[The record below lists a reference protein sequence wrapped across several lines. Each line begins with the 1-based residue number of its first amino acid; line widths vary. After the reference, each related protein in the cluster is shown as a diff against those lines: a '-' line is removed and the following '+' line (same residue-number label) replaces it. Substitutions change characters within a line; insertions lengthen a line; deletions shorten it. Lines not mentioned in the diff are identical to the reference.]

1 MNHLTGS
8 GALCRLI
15 LRRDRLR
22 LAIWIATV
30 AGLVYA
36 QAVSII
42 GLYRDPA
49 ELADAARLVEDNA
62 AFIAMAGPP
71 LALDTVGGRTTFE
84 ISAFAMILAALMSL
98 LLVTRNVRGDEEAGR
113 LELLRSTVVGRHAPV
128 TAALAVALVADIALG
143 VLVALALAGAGLDAG
158 GSAALG
164 AGIAGVGLFFAGV
177 AAVTSQVTVSAR
189 LASGLAGGALGASF
203 VLRGIGDIGNGVLSW
218 FSPMGWGQALR
229 PFAGE
234 RWWPAA
240 LLIAATVALTA
251 GAFALSSRRDLGA
264 GIIQPSPGP
273 ARATAGLS
281 RPVGLALR
289 LHRGAFNGWAVGLFL
304 GGLAYGSV
312 SGDVEDFIGD
322 NQTMA
327 DLMAQGGGSILDS
340 FLATCLLVL
349 ALISAGFAVQATL
362 RLRSEERA
370 GRAEPLL
377 ATGVSR
383 WRWAASHLVVVAAG
397 SVLVLAAGGL
407 GTGISYAF
415 VVGDVGG
422 VPRLVGGAVAYAP
435 AVLVLV
441 GLVMALY
448 GLRPG
453 VASLVWAGLAV
464 CFVVGF
470 FGRLLSLPAWVQNL
484 SPFQHVPRIPSA
496 AFSLVPIVVLSLAAV
511 AFTVAGAVA
520 FRRRDLQS

>member
-1 MNHLTGS
+1 VNNLTGS
-8 GALCRLI
+8 GALFRLI
-15 LRRDRLR
+15 VRRDRVR
-22 LAIWIATV
+22 LVIWITTI

-49 ELADAARLVEDNA
+49 ELAAAARLVEDNA

-84 ISAFAMILAALMSL
+84 ISAFAMVLAALMSL

-113 LELLRSTVVGRHAPV
+113 VELLRSTVVGRHAPV
-128 TAALAVALVADIALG
+128 IAALAVALAADVLLG
-143 VLVALALAGAGLDAG
+143 VLVALALVGAGLGAG
-158 GSAALG
+158 GAAALG
-164 AGIAGVGLFFAGV
+164 AGIAGVGLFFAGA

-189 LASGLAGGALGASF
+189 FASGLAGGALGASF

-234 RWWPAA
+234 RWWPLA
-240 LLIAATVALTA
+240 LLIAATVALAA
-251 GAFALSSRRDLGA
+251 GAFSISSHRDLGA
-264 GIIQPSPGP
+264 GIIQPSAGP
-273 ARATAGLS
+273 ARATNRLS
-281 RPVGLALR
+281 RPVGLAVR
-289 LHRGAFNGWAVGLFL
+289 LHRGAFTGWAVGLFL

-322 NQTMA
+322 NETMA
-327 DLMAQGGGSILDS
+327 ELMAQGGGSIVDS

-349 ALISAGFAVQATL
+349 ALIAAGFTLQGAL

-383 WRWAASHLVVVAAG
+383 WRWAASHLAVVVVG
-397 SVLVLAAGGL
+397 SILVLSAAGL
-407 GTGISYAF
+407 GTGISYAL
-415 VVGDVGG
+415 VAGDAGDI
-422 VPRLVGGAVAYAP
+422 PRLVGGAVAYTP
-435 AVLVLV
+435 AVLVLA
-441 GLVMALY
+441 GLVTALY
-448 GLRPG
+448 GLRPSA
-453 VASLVWAGLAV
+453 ASAVWAALGV
-464 CFVVGF
+464 CFIVGF
-470 FGRLLSLPAWVQNL
+470 FGRVLSLPDWIQDL
-484 SPFQHVPRIPSA
+484 SPFQHVPRLPA
-496 AFSLVPIVVLSLAAV
+496 AEFSLLPIIALSILAGSLAA
-511 AFTVAGAVA
+511 AGGIA

>member
-1 MNHLTGS
+1 MSNLTGS

-15 LRRDRLR
+15 LRRDRVR
-22 LAIWIATV
+22 LAIWVTTI

-49 ELADAARLVEDNA
+49 ELAAAARLVEDNA

-71 LALDTVGGRTTFE
+71 LALDTVGGRTAFE
-84 ISAFAMILAALMSL
+84 ISAFAMILTALMSL

-113 LELLRSTVVGRHAPV
+113 VELLRSTVVGRHAPV
-128 TAALAVALVADIALG
+128 SAALAVALAADVLLG
-143 VLVALALAGAGLDAG
+143 ALVALALVGAGLGAG
-158 GSAALG
+158 GSVALG
-164 AGIAGVGLFFAGV
+164 AGIAGVGLFFAGA

-189 LASGLAGGALGASF
+189 FASGLAGGALGASF

-234 RWWPAA
+234 RWWPA
-240 LLIAATVALTA
+240 LLLLAATATLAA
-251 GAFALSSRRDLGA
+251 GAFVISNHRDLGA

-273 ARATAGLS
+273 ARASDVLS
-281 RPVGLALR
+281 RPTGLAAR
-289 LHRGAFNGWAVGLFL
+289 LHRGAFTGWAVGLFL

-312 SGDVEDFIGD
+312 SGDVEDLIGD

-327 DLMAQGGGSILDS
+327 DLMAQGGGSIVDS

-349 ALISAGFAVQATL
+349 ALISAGFTVQAAL
-362 RLRSEERA
+362 RLRTEERA

-383 WRWAASHLVVVAAG
+383 SRWVASHFVVVAVG
-397 SVLVLAAGGL
+397 SILVLAASGL

-415 VVGDVGG
+415 VAGDAGDL
-422 VPRLVGGAVAYAP
+422 PRLVGGAVAYTP
-435 AVLVLV
+435 AVLVLAAV
-441 GLVMALY
+441 VMALY

-453 VASLVWAGLAV
+453 LASAVWAALAV

-470 FGRLLSLPAWVQNL
+470 FGRLLSLPDWVQDL
-484 SPFQHVPRIPSA
+484 SPFQHVPRVPSA
-496 AFSLVPIVVLSLAAV
+496 AFSVAPIITLSVLAA
-511 AFTVAGAVA
+511 ALTAAGGVA

>member
-1 MNHLTGS
+1 MNNLTGS

-15 LRRDRLR
+15 LRRDRVR
-22 LAIWIATV
+22 LAIWIATI

-36 QAVSII
+36 QAASII

-49 ELADAARLVEDNA
+49 ELAAAARLVEDNA

-84 ISAFAMILAALMSL
+84 ISAFAMVLAGLMSL
-98 LLVTRNVRGDEEAGR
+98 LLVSRNVRGDEEAGR
-113 LELLRSTVVGRHAPV
+113 VELLRSTVVGRHAPV
-128 TAALAVALVADIALG
+128 PAALAVALAAEVLLG
-143 VLVALALAGAGLDAG
+143 GLVALALVGAGLGAG

-164 AGIAGVGLFFAGV
+164 AGIAGVGLCFAAV

-189 LASGLAGGALGASF
+189 FASGLAGGALGASF

-240 LLIAATVALTA
+240 LLLAATAALTA
-251 GAFALSSRRDLGA
+251 GAFAISSRRDLGA
-264 GIIQPSPGP
+264 GVIQPSPGP
-273 ARATAGLS
+273 ARGMELLS
-281 RPVGLALR
+281 RPIGLAAR
-289 LHRGAFNGWAVGLFL
+289 LHRGALTGWAGGLFL

-312 SGDVEDFIGD
+312 TGDVEDLIGD

-327 DLMAQGGGSILDS
+327 DLIAQGGGSVVDS

-349 ALISAGFAVQATL
+349 ALITAGFTVQAAL

-370 GRAEPLL
+370 GRTEPIL
-377 ATGVSR
+377 AAGVSR
-383 WRWAASHLVVVAAG
+383 WRWAASHLGVVAVG
-397 SVLVLAAGGL
+397 SILVLAAGGL
-407 GTGISYAF
+407 GTGISYAL
-415 VVGDVGG
+415 VAGDAGDL
-422 VPRLVGGAVAYAP
+422 PRLVGGAVAYTP
-435 AVLVLV
+435 AVLVLA

-453 VASLVWAGLAV
+453 AASAVWAALAV

-470 FGRLLSLPAWVQNL
+470 FGRLLSLPDWAQDL
-484 SPFQHVPRIPSA
+484 SPFQHVPRLPA
-496 AFSLVPIVVLSLAAV
+496 AGFSLLPLVALSLAAV
-511 AFTVAGAVA
+511 ALAAAGGVA
-520 FRRRDLQS
+520 FRRRDIQT

>member
-1 MNHLTGS
+1 MNDLAGS

-15 LRRDRLR
+15 LRRDRVR
-22 LAIWIATV
+22 LAIWITTI

-36 QAVSII
+36 QAASIK

-49 ELADAARLVEDNA
+49 ELAAAARLVEGNA

-84 ISAFAMILAALMSL
+84 ISAFAMVLAALMSL

-113 LELLRSTVVGRHAPV
+113 VELLRSTVVGRHAPV
-128 TAALAVALVADIALG
+128 TAALEVALAVNIVLG
-143 VLVALALAGAGLDAG
+143 TLVALALLAAGLGAA

-189 LASGLAGGALGASF
+189 LASGLAGAALGGAF
-203 VLRGIGDIGNGVLSW
+203 VVRAIGDVGSGVLSW
-218 FSPMGWGQALR
+218 LSPMGWGQALR

-234 RWWPAA
+234 RWWPV
-240 LLIAATVALTA
+240 LLLVVATAVLAA
-251 GAFALSSRRDLGA
+251 GAFVISAHRDLGA
-264 GIIQPSPGP
+264 GVIQPAPGP
-273 ARATAGLS
+273 ARAAAWS
-281 RPVGLALR
+281 VRPVGLAAQ
-289 LHRGAFNGWAVGLFL
+289 LHRGALTGWAAGLFL
-304 GGLAYGSV
+304 GGLAYGSI

-322 NQTMA
+322 NETMA
-327 DLMAQGGGSILDS
+327 DLLAQGGGSVVDS
-340 FLATCLLVL
+340 FLATALLVL
-349 ALISAGFAVQATL
+349 ALIAAGFAVQAGL

-377 ATGVSR
+377 ATAVSR
-383 WRWAASHLVVVAAG
+383 WQWVGSHLWVVAVG
-397 SVLVLAAGGL
+397 SVLVLAAAGL

-415 VVGDVGG
+415 VTGDAAGI
-422 VPRLVGGAVAYAP
+422 PRLVGGAVAYTP

-441 GLVMALY
+441 GFTVALY
-448 GLRPG
+448 GLRPAFAS
-453 VASLVWAGLAV
+453 VAWGALAV

-470 FGRLLSLPAWVQNL
+470 FGPLLSLPPWAENL
-484 SPFQHVPRIPSA
+484 SPFHHVPRLPA
-496 AFSLVPIVVLSLAAV
+496 ATFSVAPLVALGATAA
-511 AFTVAGAVA
+511 ALTAVGGLR
-520 FRRRDLQS
+520 FRSRDVQP

>member
-1 MNHLTGS
+1 MNNLTGS

-22 LAIWIATV
+22 LAIWIATI

-49 ELADAARLVEDNA
+49 ELAAAARLVEDNA
-62 AFIAMAGPP
+62 AFVAMAGPP

-128 TAALAVALVADIALG
+128 TAALAIALAADAVLG
-143 VLVALALAGAGLDAG
+143 VAVALALAGAGLGAG

-164 AGIAGVGLFFAGV
+164 AGIAAVGLVFAGT

-203 VLRGIGDIGNGVLSW
+203 VLRGIGDIGNGMLSW

-240 LLIAATVALTA
+240 LLVAATAALTA
-251 GAFALSSRRDLGA
+251 GAFLISSHRDLGA

-273 ARATAGLS
+273 PRATAGLS
-281 RPVGLALR
+281 RPVGLAVR
-289 LHRGAFNGWAVGLFL
+289 LHRGAFTGWAAGLFL

-349 ALISAGFAVQATL
+349 ALVSAGFSVQAAL
-362 RLRSEERA
+362 RLRGEERA

-383 WRWAASHLVVVAAG
+383 WQWAASHLGVVAGG

-415 VVGDVGG
+415 VAGGAGDI
-422 VPRLVGGAVAYAP
+422 PRLVGGAVAYTP
-435 AVLVLV
+435 AVLVLA

-453 VASLVWAGLAV
+453 TASLVWAGLAV

-470 FGRLLSLPAWVQNL
+470 FGRLLSLPAWLQDL
-484 SPFQHVPRIPSA
+484 SPFQHVPRIPATAFSVAPIIALSA
-496 AFSLVPIVVLSLAAV
+496 AAA
-511 AFTVAGAVA
+511 AFTVAGGVA
-520 FRRRDLQS
+520 FRRRDLQT

>member
-1 MNHLTGS
+1 MNLAG
-8 GALCRLI
+8 GRALCLLI
-15 LRRDRLR
+15 VRRDRVK
-22 LAIWIATV
+22 LAIWISTI

-49 ELADAARLVEDNA
+49 ELAAAARLVEGNA

-113 LELLRSTVVGRHAPV
+113 AELLRSTVVGRHAPV
-128 TAALAVALVADIALG
+128 TAALAVALAANVVLGALVGIAL
-143 VLVALALAGAGLDAG
+143 VAAGLGAG

-164 AGIAGVGLFFAGV
+164 AGIAGVGLCFAG
-177 AAVTSQVTVSAR
+177 AAALTSQVTVSAR
-189 LASGLAGGALGASF
+189 LASGMAGGALGASF

-218 FSPMGWGQALR
+218 LSPMGWGQALR

-240 LLIAATVALTA
+240 LLVAATAALAA
-251 GAFALSSRRDLGA
+251 GAFAVSSHRDLGA

-273 ARATAGLS
+273 PRATGLLTG
-281 RPVGLALR
+281 PLGLAAR
-289 LHRGAFNGWAVGLFL
+289 LHRGAVAGWAAGLFL

-322 NQTMA
+322 NETMA
-327 DLMAQGGGSILDS
+327 DLMAQGGGSIVDS
-340 FLATCLLVL
+340 FLATALLVL
-349 ALISAGFAVQATL
+349 ALISAGFAVQAAL
-362 RLRSEERA
+362 RLRGEERA

-377 ATGVSR
+377 ATALSR
-383 WRWAASHLVVVAAG
+383 WGWAASHLTVVAAG
-397 SVLVLAAGGL
+397 TVLVLAVAGL
-407 GTGISYAF
+407 GTGITYAL
-415 VVGDVGG
+415 VAGGPGD
-422 VPRLVGGAVAYAP
+422 VPRLVGGAVAYTP
-435 AVLVLV
+435 AVLVLA
-441 GLVMALY
+441 GLVMALV
-448 GLRPG
+448 GLRP
-453 VASLVWAGLAV
+453 AAATAVWAALAV

-470 FGRLLSLPAWVQNL
+470 FGRLLSLPAWAQNL
-484 SPFQHVPRIPSA
+484 SPFQHVPKVPA
-496 AFSLVPIVVLSLAAV
+496 APFSLTPLVVLAV
-511 AFTVAGAVA
+511 VAGALTLVGQRGL
-520 FRRRDLQS
+520 RRRDLQS